1 MSTDLSPLGICV
13 LGLAAERPMHPYEML
28 LLIAQ
33 RREERLVKV
42 RPGTLYHTVSRLNS
56 AGLLQQV
63 GTDRDGNR
71 PERTVYRITDAGRA
85 RLADRLRNMLA
96 TPAAEY
102 PAFPLAI
109 AEAHNLS
116 REEVAQLLHRRRDTL
131 ADNLTELSDALTEA
145 ADRDV
150 PRQYLLDAEY
160 TAALL
165 RTQIDWIDRLRA
177 ELPDLEWQCSPTGG
191 SSTERT
197 STGKPMTEPDSETS
211 SARTA

>member
-1 MSTDLSPLGICV
+1 MSNDLSPLGICV

-28 LLIAQ
+28 QLIIA

-42 RPGTLYHTVSRLNS
+42 RPGTLYHTVARLTEG
-56 AGLLQQV
+56 GLLQQV

-71 PERTVYRITDAGRA
+71 PERTVYRITDAGRV

-131 ADNLTELSDALTEA
+131 ADNLHELSDALAEA
-145 ADRDV
+145 AGRGV
-150 PRQYLLDAEY
+150 SRQYVLDAEY

-177 ELPDLEWQCSPTGG
+177 ELPDLEWQCSPIQKTT
-191 SSTERT
+191 TET
-197 STGKPMTEPDSETS
+197 DSDDS
-211 SARTA
+211 CARTA

>member
-1 MSTDLSPLGICV
+1 MSAELSPLGICV

-42 RPGTLYHTVSRLNS
+42 RPGTLYHTVSRLT
-56 AGLLQQV
+56 AGGLLEQV

-71 PERTVYRITDAGRA
+71 PERTVYRITDAGRVQ
-85 RLADRLRNMLA
+85 LADRLRTMLA

-109 AEAHNLS
+109 AEAHNLT
-116 REEVAQLLHRRRDTL
+116 RDEVSELLGRRRDTL
-131 ADNLTELSDALTEA
+131 VANLNELSAALADA
-145 ADRDV
+145 ADRKV

-160 TAALL
+160 TATLL
-165 RTQIDWIDRLRA
+165 RTQIDWIDSLRA
-177 ELPDLEWQCSPTGG
+177 ELPDLEWQCTPIEKTT
-191 SSTERT
+191 TET
-197 STGKPMTEPDSETS
+197 DSDDS
-211 SARTA
+211 CARTA